1 MSEPEKTTIVVQRN
15 SQPFRITLTRGQ
27 RGYYGWTIEV
37 HAEDRYTALYEID
50 QINDYL
56 QGRYVN
62 GQTRS
67 GIPQNKT
74 EAREDSKTGTVQ
86 KPQGPAS
93 EDPYQRMQ
101 RAIENVKRAAENSPF
116 RGE

>member
-1 MSEPEKTTIVVQRN
+1 MSEPEKA
-15 SQPFRITLTRGQ
+15 G
-27 RGYYGWTIEV
+27 YGWTIEV

-74 EAREDSKTGTVQ
+74 EAREDSKTGVHMSFQSDSLQELFLETDMRT
-86 KPQGPAS
+86 PQSSLLEG
-93 EDPYQRMQ
+93 R
-101 RAIENVKRAAENSPF
+101 R
-116 RGE
+116 

>member
-1 MSEPEKTTIVVQRN
+1 VSEQEKITNVIQRVA
-15 SQPFRITLTRGQ
+15 QPFRITLTRGQ

-37 HAEDRYTALYEID
+37 HAEDRDTALYEID

-62 GQTRS
+62 GQTRL

-74 EAREDSKTGTVQ
+74 L
-86 KPQGPAS
+86 
-93 EDPYQRMQ
+93 
-101 RAIENVKRAAENSPF
+101 AAQE
-116 RGE
+116 EL